1 MVKSEDNAY
10 RLDPARKEAAHIL
23 TRIFSSSAYANRI
36 SVNGDQPSR
45 ARTTYLVRAV
55 LRRYRCIDHLIH
67 QAMSKHPSKIDPVVL
82 NILRVAVAEI
92 WDDPTIVFAAVDN
105 AVESSRLLGKKRAAP
120 FINGVLR
127 GLLRLHH
134 ADTWQT
140 VADKLPAAERFNI
153 SDDLWHDAV
162 SGLGEGAAHEIIGAM
177 QNTPIFNVTR
187 MTSNQTTSPWDEAK
201 VNPTMTDVRDV
212 SSLSLWQKDL
222 KDGTLMVQSEASRI
236 AVLALGLDSDAQF
249 SDLCAAPGGKTRLAH
264 HLHPGIR
271 IEAVDISENKL
282 GLLSKYVTSSNVRT
296 VIKDVQSWSAPA
308 GTTHVLL
315 DVPCTG
321 TGTLSHKPDLRHRYT
336 THRLEELLDLQRAL
350 LHHVVGQLPQGC
362 IFVYATCSILYQE
375 NEAQIDW
382 VRKQHS
388 TIEVIPMP
396 QSVPASVVTPESYAR
411 INPNPFRTSGGFAA
425 RLIKR

>member
-10 RLDPARKEAAHIL
+10 RLDPARKQAAHIL

-36 SVNGDQPSR
+36 SVNGDRPSR

-67 QAMSKHPSKIDPVVL
+67 LSTSKHSTKVDPVVL

-92 WDDPTIVFAAVDN
+92 WDDPMIVFAAVDN

-134 ADTWQT
+134 PETWNT
-140 VADKLPAAERFNI
+140 VAVGLPAAERFNI

-162 SGLGEGAAHEIIGAM
+162 SGLGRGTAHEIFGAM
-177 QNTPIFNVTR
+177 QNAPIFNVTR
-187 MTSNQTTSPWDEAK
+187 MKTNQTSSPWEEAK
-201 VNPTMTDVRDV
+201 VNPTLSDIRDV
-212 SSLSLWQKDL
+212 SSLSLWQEDL
-222 KDGTLMVQSEASRI
+222 KDGILMVQSEASRI
-236 AVLALGLDSDAQF
+236 AVLALGLDSESRF
-249 SDLCAAPGGKTRLAH
+249 SDLCAAPGGKTRLAD

-271 IEAVDISENKL
+271 IEAVDISEKKL
-282 GLLSKYVTSSNVRT
+282 GLLSKYVSSSNVRM
-296 VIKDVQSWSAPA
+296 VIEDVQSWSAPA

-336 THRLEELLDLQRAL
+336 THSLDELLDLQRAL
-350 LHHVVGQLPQGC
+350 LHHVVEQLPQGC
-362 IFVYATCSILYQE
+362 ILVYATCSILYQE

-382 VRKQHS
+382 VRKQQS
-388 TIEVIPMP
+388 TVDVIPMP
-396 QSVPASVVTPESYAR
+396 QVVPDSVVTPEGYAR
-411 INPNPFRTSGGFAA
+411 INPNAFRTSGGFAA